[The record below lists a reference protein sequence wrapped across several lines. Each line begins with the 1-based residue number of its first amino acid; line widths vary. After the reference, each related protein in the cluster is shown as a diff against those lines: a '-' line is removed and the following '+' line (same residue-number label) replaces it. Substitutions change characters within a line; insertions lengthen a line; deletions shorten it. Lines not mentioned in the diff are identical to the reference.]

1 MKFTLLLGAI
11 AQLASLGTTLAG
23 EDFFVMSQ
31 CATLTVARIDPIV
44 NPGQV
49 AKHVHNVCGGSGFG
63 RESPVSS
70 YRTIADITFSHQYR

>member
-11 AQLASLGTTLAG
+11 AQLATLTTTLAG

-44 NPGQV
+44 NPGKV

-63 RESPVSS
+63 RESLGSS
-70 YRTIADITFSHQYR
+70 YGTIADITFFLQYR

>member
-1 MKFTLLLGAI
+1 MKITLLLGAI
-11 AQLASLGTTLAG
+11 AHLATLTTTLAG

-44 NPGQV
+44 NPGKV

-63 RESPVSS
+63 REFPYLVLS
-70 YRTIADITFSHQYR
+70 YNS

>member
-1 MKFTLLLGAI
+1 MKFTLLLGAF
-11 AQLASLGTTLAG
+11 AQLATLTTTLAG

-44 NPGQV
+44 NPGKV

-63 RESPVSS
+63 RESPTSPF
-70 YRTIADITFSHQYR
+70 RTIADITFFHQYH